1 MERNMQPYNSVVK
14 KGMNTVNLREKPFYS
29 RDLLERK
36 LCFLFFDVDTI
47 FCSFLCRNFGN

>member
-14 KGMNTVNLREKPFYS
+14 KGMSIVNLREKPFYS